1 MTEAIE
7 AINYFAQ
14 SDGNNAWARDHI
26 YGIEKDYRLARV
38 AKISLFMNG
47 AGEGNIIFGDGLEN
61 VPDKGIENG
70 TFDILVAN
78 PPYAVKDFKQ
88 HLQLKNNSFTLLD
101 RIGMNGGEIETLFVE
116 RIAQLLKPQGVA
128 SVILPSS
135 ILSNDSASYTGAR
148 EQLLQ
153 NFYIRGIAAF
163 GSKTF
168 GATGTN
174 TVVMFLEKFNE
185 PPKQIDLSADSV
197 DAVFSG
203 AELAE
208 WKDKD
213 IFEAYLAQIDVSE
226 NEYRAFLN
234 KFLSVADL
242 EGSKYFKM
250 YVTAFADSADAKN
263 LLKTKAYQ
271 QKSAD
276 EQAAVYLEKL
286 YSYAYSIE
294 REKLFYFSLVYQ
306 QTTVIITAPADNKAQ
321 KEFLGYDWSNRKGN
335 EGIQIIT
342 PGGKMYNPRD
352 RRSETALA
360 SVVRNSFMERPLSVD
375 ENLKKYASV
384 VCTHEMLNFCRPIFT
399 KAINITTAQRNS
411 VISKYP
417 RYRLD
422 NKEKFSIT
430 IGKRVLS
437 TEINQGEGIP
447 VFSANVHGDFKHN
460 NFVLKEE
467 DYLNYSDNFKLIETL
482 VKSIFST
489 NTVVFIGYSLN
500 DYNIKLILNWTKTLL
515 KDSFRE
521 PIFLYVGSQALTDT
535 EIIYHQSKGLL
546 VIEWNKLIASTD
558 VYLDRYTAIF
568 SALKNQSELSLD
580 GKSEDDAFEILYNL
594 LQPLGCLNA
603 LRIEDVSKRLYPYVI
618 IGDDGVI
625 RLSNNDSLLLKKFF
639 TINQLS
645 EGEQDNLTKTML
657 EKYRCILDVFRKA
670 RILEVEDGHK
680 YRRFVAGEVP
690 FADKNCILF
699 DYSAMCT
706 FSTKNYKTLER
717 NYKKAFYLS
726 RLRRYDE
733 AFFHF
738 SEVAKQAFKE
748 SNYLMYYFAES
759 NCISLRKVIKNVN
772 TWYRCYNLDA
782 IEALSPND
790 LEAENLFR
798 RLPVE
803 FRNTYD
809 NLRDIHSANMLYK
822 YSYEAFADGQKLQKV
837 IESGTTEFGMTS
849 SGKAICRVNDYL
861 HFLLGNGIVAD
872 VFSEY
877 RNAVKNLMSL
887 LVYKYSIQGKKVL
900 HEQLF
905 PFIGGNDVHFDE
917 IDFHCFI
924 EYFDAKEISAL
935 LKKHHIETIAFQNMD
950 LVETAVNNLL
960 DYYSSAVRATKNN
973 IDVIGLQT
981 QIKKCLVLL
990 GYVNISQ
997 GLVDKICSFIL
1008 TQEFREILIDDKIL
1022 FLDRQLE
1029 RRKMYSKETSRIV
1042 ENTLISYLDRN
1053 ISALKSGERFE
1064 VLSRNTGINYCN
1076 LVHYIFAP
1084 GEKHF
1089 SRRLAA
1095 RVSQIINNN
1104 LFQMNRQI
1112 TQHYYGYV
1120 SNNQQKKLI
1129 TWANKQSRTNFSF
1142 DLFEMLVQCD
1152 ARISKAA
1159 KTQLK
1164 IFLRQ
1169 RIDAAQENNN
1179 NGIVVY
1185 PTKHPYEELDQ
1196 VGYWCLINVLDAK
1209 DFREFLGNSAAF
1221 DFYCEYTKFDFNKFD
1236 VSWLLNLYPHTLE
1249 QIAKN
1254 EKVKG
1259 CVRVA
1264 IADALNDGE
1273 IALSDSQRLQSIL
1286 IKHFC

>member
-1 MTEAIE
+1 MVIDYACGAGHFLTEAIE

-128 SVILPSS
+128 AVILPSS

-213 IFEAYLAQIDVSE
+213 IFEAYLAQIDVGE

-234 KFLSVADL
+234 KSLSVADL

-342 PGGKMYNPRD
+342 PGGKMYDDAD
-352 RRSETALA
+352 RVAQGTLA
-360 SVVRNSFMERPLSVD
+360 HSIKKSFDGMAPSFNE
-375 ENLKKYASV
+375 EQATYASV
-384 VCTHEMLNFCRPIFT
+384 VNTKNML
-399 KAINITTAQRNS
+399 
-411 VISKYP
+411 
-417 RYRLD
+417 
-422 NKEKFSIT
+422 
-430 IGKRVLS
+430 
-437 TEINQGEGIP
+437 
-447 VFSANVHGDFKHN
+447 
-460 NFVLKEE
+460 
-467 DYLNYSDNFKLIETL
+467 DY
-482 VKSIFST
+482 
-489 NTVVFIGYSLN
+489 
-500 DYNIKLILNWTKTLL
+500 
-515 KDSFRE
+515 
-521 PIFLYVGSQALTDT
+521 
-535 EIIYHQSKGLL
+535 
-546 VIEWNKLIASTD
+546 
-558 VYLDRYTAIF
+558 
-568 SALKNQSELSLD
+568 
-580 GKSEDDAFEILYNL
+580 
-594 LQPLGCLNA
+594 
-603 LRIEDVSKRLYPYVI
+603 
-618 IGDDGVI
+618 
-625 RLSNNDSLLLKKFF
+625 
-639 TINQLS
+639 
-645 EGEQDNLTKTML
+645 
-657 EKYRCILDVFRKA
+657 
-670 RILEVEDGHK
+670 
-680 YRRFVAGEVP
+680 
-690 FADKNCILF
+690 CILF
-699 DYSAMCT
+699 NYSAMCT
-706 FSTKNYKTLER
+706 FAAKNYKTLER

-726 RLRRYDE
+726 RIRRYDE

-738 SEVAKQAFKE
+738 SQVAKQAFKE
-748 SNYLMYYFAES
+748 SNYLLYYFAES

-772 TWYRCYNLDA
+772 TWYHCYNLDA
-782 IEALSPND
+782 VEALSPND
-790 LEAENLFR
+790 SEVENLFR

-822 YSYEAFADGQKLQKV
+822 YSYEAFTDGQKLQKA

-887 LVYKYSIQGKKVL
+887 LVYKYSIQDKKVL
-900 HEQLF
+900 HEKLF

-935 LKKHHIETIAFQNMD
+935 LNKHHIETNVFQHMD

-960 DYYSSAVRATKNN
+960 DYYSSAVRTTKNN

-981 QIKKCLVLL
+981 KIKNCLVLL
-990 GYVNISQ
+990 RYVNISQ
-997 GLVDKICSFIL
+997 GLVDKICGFIL
-1008 TQEFREILIDDKIL
+1008 AQEFREILIDDKIL
-1022 FLDRQLE
+1022 FLDRQLAY
-1029 RRKMYSKETSRIV
+1029 RKMHSKETSRIV
-1042 ENTLISYLDRN
+1042 ENTLISYLDKH
-1053 ISALKSGERFE
+1053 ISALKNGERFE
-1064 VLSRNTGINYCN
+1064 VLSRNTGFNYYN
-1076 LVHYIFAP
+1076 LVHYIFVP

-1129 TWANKQSRTNFSF
+1129 TWANKQLRTNFSF
-1142 DLFEMLVQCD
+1142 DLFEMLVQYD

-1179 NGIVVY
+1179 NGIVIY
-1185 PTKHPYEELDQ
+1185 PTKQPYEELDQ
-1196 VGYWCLINVLDAK
+1196 VGYWCLINVLNAK

-1221 DFYCEYTKFDFNKFD
+1221 DFYCEYTKFDFNRFD

-1249 QIAKN
+1249 RIAKN

-1264 IADALNDGE
+1264 IANALNDGE